1 MRHVLWVFA
10 LQLFTTS
17 SASAQANKPVL
28 LPEDSVRHLSA
39 PGLDGPPESV
49 FTVLRTAA
57 EWDSVWAIAHR
68 NRITQAPQAA
78 PAVDFTREMVL
89 LAGLGTQSS
98 TGWSIRIDT
107 VVTRGDTMRVIIHS
121 VGPQCVAGMAFTYA
135 WDAVRV
141 PRTNGPVQFIRR
153 PMIDYC
159 RRG

>member
-10 LQLFTTS
+10 LQLFTPF
-17 SASAQANKPVL
+17 SASAQAYKPVL

-39 PGLDGPPESV
+39 PGLDGPQESV

-57 EWDSVWAIAHR
+57 EWDSVWAMVHR
-68 NRITQAPQAA
+68 NQITQTLPAA
-78 PAVDFTREMVL
+78 PAVNFTQEMVL
-89 LAGLGTQSS
+89 LAGLGTQST
-98 TGWSIRIDT
+98 TGWNIRIDT
-107 VVTRGDTMRVIIHS
+107 VVTRRDTLRVIIHS
-121 VGPQCVAGMAFTYA
+121 VGPQCVAGMSITYP

-141 PRTNGPVQFIRR
+141 PRTDGPVQFIRR